1 MIFIQN
7 SCKSVEFVSVLWGN
21 LNGYVK
27 HGNGQKHGSPA
38 RAVGP
43 QSRDWFAKGGMKL
56 EILFMPSIHAPADAP

>member
-21 LNGYVK
+21 LNGYV
-27 HGNGQKHGSPA
+27 KHGSPA

-56 EILFMPSIHAPADAP
+56 EILFMLSIHAPADAP